1 MKKVITSA
9 VCSVGVI
16 LGLVFG
22 ADTHLQTSQA
32 GLAHI
37 ANLEGCRNQ
46 TYQCS
51 AGTWT
56 NGIGHTLNVSK
67 HDNVTNEQI
76 ADNFIYDVSHAE
88 RVVRKYL
95 QVKVTNS
102 QFDVLVSFVFNL
114 GETNFRTSTM
124 LRKFNNK
131 ESISACNELMRWVFV
146 SGKNCNK
153 KESNCYG
160 IVKRRVAEKEA
171 CLNGW
176 RS

>member
-1 MKKVITSA
+1 MKKVLASA

-16 LGLVFG
+16 LGIVFG
-22 ADTHLQTSQA
+22 SDSALQTSQA
-32 GLAHI
+32 GLSHI

-67 HDNVTNEQI
+67 NERVTNEQV
-76 ADNFIYDVSHAE
+76 AENFIYDVSHAE
-88 RVVRKYL
+88 RVVSKYL
-95 QVKVTNS
+95 HVEVTQP

-124 LRKFNNK
+124 LRKFNNQDT
-131 ESISACNELMRWVFV
+131 ISACNELMRWVFV
-146 SGKNCNK
+146 SGKNCNE

-160 IVKRRVAEKEA
+160 IVKRRTAEKAA